1 MGCDDTTSLRGFFH
15 TVGRF
20 RASRERS
27 FLAFAGS
34 FFSLLRSLNIS
45 CFASFSD
52 PLSFSQL
59 VGLDSEPVRDDY
71 EVYLLV
77 RRHIE
82 RILERPHLKNSRIIF
97 IPENNMGLESAHLD
111 TMVRDIP
118 QVETFWETE
127 RKPGVNKT
135 AAVTRQYQFLMNNAL
150 SQRGMRIDQDVFTV
164 TREKRPKDLLDMLQD
179 QLLRY
184 HWERKKAVDN
194 FGRDRY
200 TITGKIGNAQDD
212 LLIST
217 MMVIYWGRVISRDPR
232 RLEGG
237 PAQGVLQRAAGFDM
251 MSMTVGRDQRIGR
264 VL

>member
-1 MGCDDTTSLRGFFH
+1 MCART
-15 TVGRF
+15 
-20 RASRERS
+20 
-27 FLAFAGS
+27 
-34 FFSLLRSLNIS
+34 
-45 CFASFSD
+45 D
-52 PLSFSQL
+52 PLSFLQL
-59 VGLDSEPVRDDY
+59 VGFDSEPVRDDY

-82 RILERPHLKNSRIIF
+82 KLLEMDHIKSSRIVF

-118 QVETFWETE
+118 QIETFWETE
-127 RKPGVNKT
+127 RRAGVCKT

-150 SQRGMRIDQDVFTV
+150 SQRGMRIDQDAFTV
-164 TREKRPKDLLDMLQD
+164 TREKTVDDMLDLLQD

-184 HWERKKAVDN
+184 HWERKKAADN

-237 PAQGVLQRAAGFDM
+237 PSTGAARRAAGFDM
-251 MSMTVGRDQRIGR
+251 MSMTVGRDLRAR
-264 VL
+264 

>member
-1 MGCDDTTSLRGFFH
+1 M
-15 TVGRF
+15 
-20 RASRERS
+20 E
-27 FLAFAGS
+27 
-34 FFSLLRSLNIS
+34 
-45 CFASFSD
+45 
-52 PLSFSQL
+52 
-59 VGLDSEPVRDDY
+59 SEPVRDDY

-82 RILERPHLKNSRIIF
+82 KLLERDHLKNSRIVF

-127 RKPGVNKT
+127 RRPGVCKT

-150 SQRGMRIDQDVFTV
+150 SQKSMRIDQDLFTV
-164 TREKRPKDLLDMLQD
+164 TRERCPEDMLSMLQD

-237 PAQGVLQRAAGFDM
+237 PATGATRRAAGFDM
-251 MSMTVGRDQRIGR
+251 MSMTVGRDRR
-264 VL
+264 A

>member
-1 MGCDDTTSLRGFFH
+1 M
-15 TVGRF
+15 
-20 RASRERS
+20 
-27 FLAFAGS
+27 
-34 FFSLLRSLNIS
+34 
-45 CFASFSD
+45 
-52 PLSFSQL
+52 
-59 VGLDSEPVRDDY
+59 RDDY

-82 RILERPHLKNSRIIF
+82 KLLERDHLKNSRIVF

-127 RKPGVNKT
+127 RRPGVCKT

-150 SQRGMRIDQDVFTV
+150 SQKSMRIDQDLFTV
-164 TREKRPKDLLDMLQD
+164 TRERCPEDMLSMLQD

-237 PAQGVLQRAAGFDM
+237 PATGATRRAAGFDM
-251 MSMTVGRDQRIGR
+251 MSMTVGRDRR
-264 VL
+264 A